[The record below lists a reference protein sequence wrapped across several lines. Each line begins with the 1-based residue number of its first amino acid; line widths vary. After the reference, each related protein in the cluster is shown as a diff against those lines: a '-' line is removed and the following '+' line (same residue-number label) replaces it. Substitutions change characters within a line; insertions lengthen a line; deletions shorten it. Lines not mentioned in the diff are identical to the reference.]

1 MEPAIDIIAYLWDSR
16 KSWFVH
22 DNEDCPHTVEE
33 RIEEFLDSI
42 NVGAYMEF
50 AENDLGHPY
59 GVWLH
64 HTADEWSEL
73 VGPKAQ
79 DRYLQKVVEAHMN
92 YVTEIMAFQAS
103 QARQSDE

>member
-42 NVGAYMEF
+42 NVSTYMEI
-50 AENDLGHPY
+50 AETDDGP
-59 GVWLH
+59 VAAWLH

-79 DRYLQKVVEAHMN
+79 ERYLQQVVDAHMN
-92 YVTEIMAFQAS
+92 YVAEIMAVQAT
-103 QARQSDE
+103 QNRQGDE